1 MGYGKNK
8 VFDNWFLVQRD
19 ADRLNVDYS
28 VKTNGLVELSDLANE
43 TINNLE
49 KWSLNGLLMNQVGWL
64 P

>member
-8 VFDNWFLVQRD
+8 VFDNWFLIQRD

-43 TINNLE
+43 TINSLE